1 MQCSLETGRV
11 VPRWSAGPRG
21 SPEGVTADLRKLFR
35 SIQVFFPFAQEAR
48 FALARF
54 LQRHGW
60 RPVEPD
66 LLALPRLGLAPDSL
80 VLDVGANRGLVLE
93 LMRRLM
99 PEARIVGFEP
109 NPRLAQALA
118 VRWRRD
124 PRVEIRAQALGEMAS
139 RATLWVPVYRNWW
152 FDGLASLDPEAAR
165 GWLSTERL
173 YGFRPDRLR
182 LEPLPC
188 ETVRL
193 DDLALAPA
201 FVKLDVQGLEAA
213 VLRGG
218 EATLRRHRPILLV
231 EAGEAE
237 AVRAVL
243 EPLDY
248 EPAAFVGGRLVAA
261 PSHTV
266 NTFFLPRER
275 AGQLL
280 ARATPD
286 ES

>member
-1 MQCSLETGRV
+1 M
-11 VPRWSAGPRG
+11 
-21 SPEGVTADLRKLFR
+21 ADVRKLVR
-35 SIQVFFPFAQEAR
+35 SALVFVPFTQDAR
-48 FALARF
+48 FALGRWW
-54 LQRHGW
+54 QRWGW

-66 LLALPRLGLAPDSL
+66 LLALPRLGLPPDAL
-80 VLDVGANRGLVLE
+80 LLDVGANRGLVLE
-93 LMRRLM
+93 LMVRLM
-99 PEARIVGFEP
+99 PRARVIAFEP
-109 NPRLAQALA
+109 NPRLAAWLTA
-118 VRWRRD
+118 RWRGD
-124 PRVEIRAQALGEMAS
+124 PRVEVRPVALADRAGA
-139 RATLWVPVYRNWW
+139 ATLWLPVYRNSP

-165 GWLSTERL
+165 GWLSARRL

-188 ETVRL
+188 ETVRI
-193 DDLALAPA
+193 DDLELAPA

-237 AVRAVL
+237 AVRTVL

-248 EPAAFVGGRLVAA
+248 EPAAFVEGRLVAA
-261 PSHTV
+261 PSRTV

-280 ARATPD
+280 AAAAPD
-286 ES
+286 